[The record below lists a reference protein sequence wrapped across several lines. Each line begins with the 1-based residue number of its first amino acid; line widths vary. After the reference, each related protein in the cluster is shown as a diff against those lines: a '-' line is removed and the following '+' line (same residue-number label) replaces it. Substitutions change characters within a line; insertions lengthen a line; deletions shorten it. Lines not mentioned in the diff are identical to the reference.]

1 MERWIESATESA
13 TRRPSIFCIAA
24 RHDAGGFSTSPS
36 LAPEQGRRVRQV
48 NVKEEHMALVPMV
61 VEQTSRGERAY
72 DIYSRLLRDNIIFLG
87 TPVDDTIANLVIAQL
102 LFLEAEDPE
111 KDVSVYINSPGG
123 SITAGMA
130 IYDTMQFIR
139 PDVVTICIGQAASMA
154 ALLLSAGAPNKR
166 YALPNSRI
174 LIHQPSMGGLSGQ
187 ATDIDIHAR
196 EILRMREITNQLLAK
211 HTGQKLDKVEKD
223 VERDFIMNAQQS
235 KEYGII
241 DEIIYKHK

>member
-1 MERWIESATESA
+1 
-13 TRRPSIFCIAA
+13 
-24 RHDAGGFSTSPS
+24 
-36 LAPEQGRRVRQV
+36 
-48 NVKEEHMALVPMV
+48 MALVPMV

-111 KDVSVYINSPGG
+111 KDVSLYINSPGG

-154 ALLLSAGAPNKR
+154 ALLLSAGAAGKR